1 MLKLRRDQ
9 TPLNGEDYKR
19 FGELVNEVLEVRD
32 VAGLRRWL
40 ENSLKPFIPHDL
52 MVVAWG
58 DFHLSVIHSD
68 VFVGTNGSSLPE
80 PFKASLTPLLVGL
93 FGRWT
98 ANGRKPFALNIG
110 ATDPSSA
117 FWGATTLPIVELSDQ
132 KSCMVHGVSDQRGK
146 HDYLYVFFSEH
157 PKRRRDETNAIKV
170 LLPYLDVAFRQVSP
184 PEPPKLETP
193 SGKVDIPLEAD
204 ILDATQLVRREIEIM
219 QLVAQGNSNEDISNA
234 LDISSFTLKNHMQ
247 KIFMKLDVFNRAQAI
262 ATFKT
267 RYPTSS
273 TEKAGQK

>member
-32 VAGLRRWL
+32 AIALRRWL
-40 ENSLKPFIPHDL
+40 DNSLKPFIPHDL
-52 MVVAWG
+52 MMVAWG
-58 DFHLSVIHSD
+58 DFHLGVIHSD
-68 VFVGTNGSSLPE
+68 VFVGPSSQDLP
-80 PFKASLTPLLVGL
+80 PQLNTSLTPLLVGL
-93 FGRWT
+93 FDRWT
-98 ANGRKPFALNIG
+98 ANGRKPFALNVS
-110 ATDPSSA
+110 ATEPA
-117 FWGATTLPIVELSDQ
+117 TPAWGTTAQPVEWLADQ

-146 HDYLYVFFSEH
+146 HDYLYVFFSAH

-184 PEPPKLETP
+184 PEPAKPDAAKVA
-193 SGKVDIPLEAD
+193 VDIPLEPD
-204 ILDATQLVRREIEIM
+204 ILDTTQLGPRELQIM
-219 QLVAQGNSNEDISNA
+219 QLVMVGSSNEDISST

-262 ATFKT
+262 TTFKNL
-267 RYPTSS
+267 YPTAAA
-273 TEKAGQK
+273 EKAVK

>member
-32 VAGLRRWL
+32 GAGLRRWL
-40 ENSLKPFIPHDL
+40 ENSLKPFIPHDV

-68 VFVGTNGSSLPE
+68 VFVSTSDMPPSGPA
-80 PFKASLTPLLVGL
+80 KASLTPLLVGL

-98 ANGRKPFALNIG
+98 ANGRKPFALNVG
-110 ATDPSSA
+110 AVEPSGSL
-117 FWGATTLPIVELSDQ
+117 WGGGSQPLTELADQ
-132 KSCMVHGVSDQRGK
+132 KSCMVHGVTDQRGK
-146 HDYLYVFFSEH
+146 HDYLYVFFSEY
-157 PKRRRDETNAIKV
+157 PKRRRDETTAIKV

-184 PEPPKLETP
+184 PEPPKAEVAQTV
-193 SGKVDIPLEAD
+193 VDIPLEAD
-204 ILDATQLVRREIEIM
+204 ILDATQLSQREIEIM
-219 QLVAQGNSNEDISNA
+219 KLVALGSGNEDISNA

-262 ATFKT
+262 STFKNL
-267 RYPTSS
+267 YPTSS
-273 TEKAGQK
+273 TEKVGK